1 MLRTGKITEAE
12 YQEALDYDLQAD
24 FRPGEPTEGEMH
36 HYLYHTA
43 LAEAQDA
50 IYSYLIQRDQVSE
63 RELKNE
69 ATVQAYQ
76 KLAQQE
82 LSSGGYVVKTTINK
96 AVHEAMQAAAANFGG
111 VLDDGTGRV
120 EMGNVLQDNETG
132 AVLGFVGGR
141 DYASNQNNHAFDTV
155 RSPGS
160 TIKPLLPYGIAI
172 DQGLMVDQIG
182 RASCRER
189 V

>member
-1 MLRTGKITEAE
+1 EEAAQGIFGKSAADLNLPQSAFLAGLPQSPIVYSPYASDGTLKTEENRELGLERQKNVLFNMLRTGKITETE

-36 HYLYHTA
+36 NYLYHTA

-50 IYSYLIQRDQVSE
+50 IYSYLIERDQVSE

-82 LSSGGYVVKTTINK
+82 LSNGGYVVKTTINK
-96 AVHEAMQAAAANFGG
+96 AVHEAMQA
-111 VLDDGTGRV
+111 
-120 EMGNVLQDNETG
+120 
-132 AVLGFVGGR
+132 
-141 DYASNQNNHAFDTV
+141 
-155 RSPGS
+155 
-160 TIKPLLPYGIAI
+160 
-172 DQGLMVDQIG
+172 
-182 RASCRER
+182 
-189 V
+189 